1 MQRYQ
6 DMIVSNQAERGS
18 NMHKPNKV
26 QTLTPSR
33 RRTHTRGASSPLL
46 HTCLRPLLETIDA

>member
-1 MQRYQ
+1 
-6 DMIVSNQAERGS
+6 
-18 NMHKPNKV
+18 MHKPNKV
-26 QTLTPSR
+26 QKLTPSR